1 MKTWIK
7 ISLAALLLLSGSTAQ
22 INRNYHR
29 LKTGIHFDSK
39 VSGGSYTM
47 GELAGIA
54 NDFGLDVAIITDH
67 DNMKVSYGIQPFQ
80 KFLRFSIQEN
90 SVSRYGVEKY
100 LQEIDQIDRI
110 FPDIIFIPGIEA
122 VPYYYWQGSPLY
134 NNLTLRNWHTHLLVF
149 GFDDVEDFKNIPSI
163 ANGKLGYQKPRSGKL
178 MKFISANFMY
188 FSIIFLYFILFIIAF
203 FSIIKRSRRRHD
215 IAHVARKRRRKY
227 RFSWKAFLLAALL
240 GYILYTEYP
249 FLPDKYD
256 QYHGNQ
262 GAGPFQA
269 LIDYVNDNNGL
280 IYYAHPEVSNSLVR
294 SVNIPFLSQSIK
306 IETDAYPDLI
316 TETRDYTGF
325 CIFWEGMRTIGRPGG
340 LWDIA
345 LDEYCRGYRKKP
357 VYAIGELDFEE
368 SNELKQVAATST
380 FLFAKERSRKGVYEA
395 LRSGRSYTTRDF
407 VGNELFLD
415 EFAVYDIATQRS
427 AFIGETLTLSSAP
440 VAVHIQMQSIHKNP
454 PVQSVYIYKN
464 SDLVKTYQMRGSL
477 DEWFVDEEPLPDRM
491 VYYRVYV
498 GKRDYITLATN
509 PIFVK
514 KY

>member
-1 MKTWIK
+1 MKIWLK
-7 ISLAALLLLSGSTAQ
+7 ITLAALLCISVLDGQNS
-22 INRNYHR
+22 RNYQR

-39 VSGGSYTM
+39 VSGGSYTL

-54 NDFGLDVAIITDH
+54 NNFGLDVAIITDH

-80 KFLRFSIQEN
+80 KFLKFSIQEN

-100 LQEIDQIDRI
+100 LEEIEQIDRI

-122 VPYYYWQGSPLY
+122 VPYYYWEGSPLY

-163 ANGKLGYQKPRSGKL
+163 ANGGLGHATPASGEL
-178 MKFISANFMY
+178 MKYISANFMH
-188 FSIIFLYFILFIIAF
+188 FSIIVLYFILFIIAF
-203 FSIIKRSRRRHD
+203 FLIIKRSHRRHD
-215 IAHVARKRRRKY
+215 IAHAARKRRKKY
-227 RFSWKAFLLAALL
+227 RFSWKAFLFAALL
-240 GYILYTEYP
+240 GYILYSEYP
-249 FLPDKYD
+249 FLPGKYD
-256 QYHGNQ
+256 QYHGDQ

-280 IYYAHPEVSNSLVR
+280 IYYAHPEVSSSLVR

-306 IETDAYPDLI
+306 IETDAYPHLI
-316 TETRDYTGF
+316 TETKDYTGF
-325 CIFWEGMRTIGRPGG
+325 CIFWEGMRTVGRPGG

-368 SNELKQVAATST
+368 SNELKLVAATNT
-380 FLFAKERSRKGVYEA
+380 FLFAKERSREGVYEA

-407 VGNELFLD
+407 VGNELFMD
-415 EFAVYDIATQRS
+415 EFALYDIATQRS
-427 AFIGETLTLSSAP
+427 AFIGETLTLAAAP
-440 VAVHIQMQSIHKNP
+440 VAIHIRMRSIHKNP
-454 PVQSVYIYKN
+454 PARSVYIYKN
-464 SDLVKTYQMRGSL
+464 SDLVKTYQMRDSL
-477 DEWFVDEEPLPDRM
+477 DEWYVDEAPLPDRM
-491 VYYRVYV
+491 VYYRIYA
-498 GKRDYITLATN
+498 GKRDYVTLATN